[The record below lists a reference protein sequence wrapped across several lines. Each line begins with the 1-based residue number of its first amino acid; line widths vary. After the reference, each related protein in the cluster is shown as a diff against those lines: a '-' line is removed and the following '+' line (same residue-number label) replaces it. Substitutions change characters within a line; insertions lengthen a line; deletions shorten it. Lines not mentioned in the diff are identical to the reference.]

1 MIMRV
6 GLCSPMAACMNS
18 SERMQGF
25 LLRSVLAKRDPTAR
39 EEAPPREQP
48 LAPTDSIAGRSLVIV
63 IAIMT
68 FLAAL
73 AAGAALLVAEASA
86 DWRTEAAREAS
97 VQVRPLPGRDI
108 DADVRV
114 AADIAREADGVREVI
129 VYTKAESEALLAPWL
144 GSGLDLSE
152 LPTPRM
158 IVIRLKGDMR
168 AERGPNLA
176 ALKSELAKKA
186 PAATL
191 DDHRLWLERL
201 GAMAG
206 AVVGVAALIFALI
219 VVAMGVVV
227 VSATRAAVATNRE
240 IVEVLHIVG
249 AADDFIAR
257 EFQRRFFEL
266 GLRGAVLGA
275 GAAAAFFA
283 LAQLLERQLTATPS
297 GDQIEGMFGDLA
309 LGVGGYVAIAAL
321 AGAIAV
327 LTGQVSRLIVL
338 RRLRELD

>member
-1 MIMRV
+1 
-6 GLCSPMAACMNS
+6 
-18 SERMQGF
+18 MQGF
-25 LLRSVLAKRDPTAR
+25 SLRSVLGKRDA
-39 EEAPPREQP
+39 EAQEDAPPREQP

-86 DWRTEAAREAS
+86 GWRADAAREVS
-97 VQVRPLPGRDI
+97 VQVRQLPGRDI
-108 DADVRV
+108 DADVRA
-114 AADIAREADGVREVI
+114 AADVAREADGVREVV

-144 GSGLDLSE
+144 GTGLDLSE

-168 AERGPNLA
+168 AERGANLQ
-176 ALKSELAKKA
+176 ALKYELARRA

-206 AVVGVAALIFALI
+206 AVVAIAALIFALI
-219 VVAMGVVV
+219 VVAMGVAV

-249 AADDFIAR
+249 ATDDFIAR
-257 EFQRRFFEL
+257 EFQRRFLAL
-266 GLRGAVLGA
+266 GLRGALIGA

-283 LAQLLERQLTATPS
+283 FAQLLQKQLTATPS

-309 LGVGGYVAIAAL
+309 LGTGGYVAIALL
-321 AGAIAV
+321 AGAIAM